1 MYKPS
6 EPVEPPKPVEPPSDW
21 KYLGLWRK
29 IKSIL
34 ENLPNYFKSTLNIT
48 TAMNVTEIYVFGQA
62 LSYTI
67 EEEVVHA
74 LNNTKSVWD
83 PSGEYCEYRFLRQP
97 QSFPD
102 VLLLNPKIGKNSII
116 MGIELKS
123 WYLLAKEGEPSFRFK
138 VTPNACAP
146 QDLLVIVPWVLSNVV
161 TGTPIILKP
170 FVIAARYAA
179 EYRNYWWKHMRKAKG
194 DVEIRHPK
202 EVTYYPSS
210 REQIDDEPIYYPGN
224 NFGRLARTGMKEMDE
239 WITMCKSEKI
249 LGIEIEK
256 WIEFFRAGEIKF
268 KEICEKQPTKQSKLF
283 D

>member
-6 EPVEPPKPVEPPSDW
+6 EPVEPPKPVEPPSNW
-21 KYLGLWRK
+21 KYLGLWMK

-67 EEEVVHA
+67 EEEVVHT
-74 LNNTKSVWD
+74 LNDTKSVWD
-83 PSGEYCEYRFLRQP
+83 PSGEYCGYRFLRQP

-170 FVIAARYAA
+170 FVISARYVA
-179 EYRNYWWKHMRKAKG
+179 EYRNYWWKHMRKAEG
-194 DVEIRHPK
+194 DVEIRHPMA
-202 EVTYYPSS
+202 VTCYPSS
-210 REQIDDEPIYYPGN
+210 REQIDDEPIYDPGN
-224 NFGRLARTGMKEMDE
+224 NFGRLARTRMKEMDE

-256 WIEFFRAGEIKF
+256 WIEFFRVGEIKF
-268 KEICEKQPTKQSKLF
+268 KEACEKQPTKQSKLF